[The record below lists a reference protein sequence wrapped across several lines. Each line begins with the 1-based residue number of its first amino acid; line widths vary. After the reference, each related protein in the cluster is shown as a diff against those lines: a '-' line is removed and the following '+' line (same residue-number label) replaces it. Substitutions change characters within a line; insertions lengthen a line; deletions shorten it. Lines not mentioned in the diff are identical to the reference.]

1 VTEQDE
7 ISVPKGTILFRQGD
21 PSDSM
26 FVVASGRIRL
36 TLGAGAEV
44 REIGTLGAGDF
55 FGEISL
61 LTGAERTATAEV
73 IEDSRLLVVGRDAFR
88 MMVQDDLATVT
99 RMLSAQG
106 ERLSRT
112 NDPIQDGVQRLA
124 RCRVIAAVLRTLGAA
139 MRLPCRL
146 SVAGLAADFTAPLD
160 ALERIVDELVA
171 RGAGTRHD
179 DAWTLSTQGEVDALI
194 AALAVYAG

>member
-1 VTEQDE
+1 MTEHDE
-7 ISVPKGTILFRQGD
+7 IAVPKGTILFRQGD

-26 FVVASGRIRL
+26 FVLASGRIRL
-36 TLGAGAEV
+36 TLGTGAEV
-44 REIGTLGAGDF
+44 REIGTLGPGDF

-61 LTGAERTATAEV
+61 LTGAARTATAEV
-73 IEDSRLLVVGRDAFR
+73 VEDSRLLVVGRDAFR

-112 NDPIQDGVQRLA
+112 NDPIQDGIQRLA
-124 RCRVIAAVLRTLGAA
+124 RCRVIAGALRGLGAQ

-146 SVAGLAADFTAPLD
+146 SVAGLAADFKAPLD
-160 ALERIVDELVA
+160 ALERIVDELVT
-171 RGAGTRHD
+171 RGAGTRHGD
-179 DAWTLSTQGEVDALI
+179 RWELATSPEVDALI
-194 AALAVYAG
+194 AALVGYAG